1 MARRLPQ
8 LLIASRLEQELDHLL
23 SELVELAGP
32 AVPSSDWQP
41 RADILESPS
50 GLRVV
55 VELPGVEAA
64 DLDVVLEGQVLRISG
79 RKPPTRGVARSRF
92 QCLERGHGSFSRQ
105 LRLPR
110 PFDSQ
115 RASARLVNGL
125 LVVDLPR
132 VEDRRRRTYRLAVSE
147 EQEGADE

>member
-8 LLIASRLEQELDHLL
+8 LLIASRLERELDHLL
-23 SELVELAGP
+23 AELLELAGP
-32 AVPSSDWQP
+32 AAPSSDWQP
-41 RADILESPS
+41 RADILESAT

-64 DLDVVLEGQVLRISG
+64 DLEIVLEGQELAITG
-79 RKPPTRGVARSRF
+79 RKPATQAVASSRF
-92 QCLERGHGSFSRQ
+92 YCLERGHGSFSRQ

-110 PFDSQ
+110 PIDSQ
-115 RASARLVNGL
+115 NASARLANGL
-125 LVVDLPR
+125 LIVDLPR
-132 VEDRRRRTYRLAVSE
+132 VEDRRRRAYRLAVTE

>member
-23 SELVELAGP
+23 SELLELAGP
-32 AVPSSDWQP
+32 TSPTSDWQP
-41 RADILESPS
+41 RADILESAA

-64 DLDVVLEGQVLRISG
+64 ALELVLEGQELKITG
-79 RKPPTRGVARSRF
+79 RKPPTQAVARSRF
-92 QCLERGHGSFSRQ
+92 HCLERGHGSFSRQ

-110 PFDSQ
+110 PIDSQ
-115 RASARLVNGL
+115 RASARLANGL
-125 LVVDLPR
+125 LIVELPR
-132 VEDRRRRTYRLAVSE
+132 VEERRRRAYRLAVTD
-147 EQEGADE
+147 EQDGADE